1 MIRIKKTIKIARKE
15 PTIMKIFDR
24 NFIQGMWHITRE
36 FWSSEEKWR
45 ARVLL
50 AVIVGLNLGHVY
62 LLVLFNEWNNSFY
75 NALQNY
81 DKDVFFSAM
90 GTFSILAICYIIVAV
105 YELYMQQLLEIKWR
119 RWLTQHY
126 VQKWLSK
133 RSYYQMQLL
142 DNKTDNPDQRISEDL
157 RMFVNLSLRLSL
169 GLLKATVTLVSFV
182 AILWRLSGDLS
193 IPMGETLVSIP
204 GYMVWVALLYAT
216 IGTWLTVKI
225 GNPLVGLNFNQQR
238 YEADFRFS
246 LVRLRE
252 NGESIAFYGG
262 EIQEQDNLLKRFQ
275 MVFHN
280 FKDIMLRQKKLT
292 WFGSGYGQ
300 IAIIFPYIVA
310 APRYFSQQI
319 QLGGLLQTSSA
330 FGRVQDALSFFV
342 DSYSLLAEWQAVIN
356 RLIGFGNTMSLVNDI
371 SKKESIKVGYVAG
384 AEFAVSQLQVSLPNG
399 DELLKNLNLIVNPG
413 DSLLISGPSGCGK
426 STLMRTLAGIWPFGE
441 GNITVPM
448 GQSTLFL
455 PQKSYLPLGT
465 LRDSVLYPQKPD
477 NITDEEI
484 CRVMELCKL
493 SELVNK
499 LDQVADWS
507 HILSLGEQQRIA
519 FARAILQQPNWLF
532 LDEATSALD
541 ELTEANLYQLL
552 RERLTNSAIISV
564 GHRNTL
570 NSYHDHKLVIDNM
583 GNWCLN

>member
-1 MIRIKKTIKIARKE
+1 MGRE
-15 PTIMKIFDR
+15 LTIMKIFDR
-24 NFIQGMWHITRE
+24 NFIQGMWKITRDY
-36 FWSSEEKWR
+36 WRSEERWR
-45 ARVLL
+45 ARLL
-50 AVIVGLNLGHVY
+50 LSVIIALNLGHVY
-62 LLVLFNEWNNSFY
+62 LLVLFNEWNNGFY

-81 DKDVFFSAM
+81 DKEGFFSSM

-105 YELYMQQLLEIKWR
+105 YELYLQQLLEIRWR

-157 RMFVNLSLRLSL
+157 RMFVSLSLSLSL
-169 GLLKATVTLVSFV
+169 GLLKATVTLISFV
-182 AILWRLSGDLS
+182 AILWKLSGDLF
-193 IPMGETLVSIP
+193 IPIGENQISIP
-204 GYMVWVALLYAT
+204 GYLVWVALLYSAV
-216 IGTWLTVKI
+216 GTWLTVKI

-252 NGESIAFYGG
+252 NSESIAIYAG
-262 EIQEQDNLLKRFQ
+262 EQQEQEHLLKRFQ

-300 IAIIFPYIVA
+300 IAIIFPYLVV
-310 APRYFSQQI
+310 APRYFAQQI
-319 QLGGLLQTSSA
+319 QLGGLLQTTTA

-342 DSYSLLAEWQAVIN
+342 DSYSSLAEWQAVVN
-356 RLIGFGNTMSLVNDI
+356 RLNGFANTMSLVNDI
-371 SKKESIKVGYVAG
+371 SEKETIKVGYAVDS
-384 AEFAVSQLQVSLPNG
+384 EFKVSELQVSLPNG
-399 DELLKNLNLIVNPG
+399 DKLLKDINMVVHPG
-413 DSLLISGPSGCGK
+413 DSLLIMGPSGCGK

-441 GNITVPM
+441 GSITVPK

-455 PQKSYLPLGT
+455 PQKLYLPIGT
-465 LRDSVLYPQKPD
+465 LRDSVLYPRKSLG
-477 NITDEEI
+477 IKEEDI

-493 SELVNK
+493 GEFIDK
-499 LDQVADWS
+499 LDQIADWS
-507 HILSLGEQQRIA
+507 NILSLGEQQRIA
-519 FARAILQQPNWLF
+519 FVRAIVQQPNWLF

-541 ELTEANLYQLL
+541 ETTEAELYKLL
-552 RERLTNSAIISV
+552 REKLVRAAIISV

-570 NSYHDHKLVIDNM
+570 IGYHDHKLVIDNT